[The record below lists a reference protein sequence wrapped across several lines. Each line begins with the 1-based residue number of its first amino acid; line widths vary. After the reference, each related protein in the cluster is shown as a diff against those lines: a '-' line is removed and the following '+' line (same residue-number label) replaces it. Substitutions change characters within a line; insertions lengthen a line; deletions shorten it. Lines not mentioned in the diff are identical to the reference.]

1 MTETRGAQPSAD
13 ALGLFPLLSRV
24 TPEGREVFAMQT
36 KRTVDGTP
44 TPPAP
49 DSTLITLPAVAQR
62 SARRATARRASDAG
76 AAAPERKDD
85 VEGRIV
91 EYLKDR
97 PTSTTGAIATREA
110 AR

>member
-1 MTETRGAQPSAD
+1 
-13 ALGLFPLLSRV
+13 
-24 TPEGREVFAMQT
+24 MQT
-36 KRTVDGTP
+36 KRTVIGTP
-44 TPPAP
+44 APPAP

-76 AAAPERKDD
+76 DAAPERKDD

-97 PTSTTGAIATREA
+97 PTSTVGAISQRDA
-110 AR
+110 AE